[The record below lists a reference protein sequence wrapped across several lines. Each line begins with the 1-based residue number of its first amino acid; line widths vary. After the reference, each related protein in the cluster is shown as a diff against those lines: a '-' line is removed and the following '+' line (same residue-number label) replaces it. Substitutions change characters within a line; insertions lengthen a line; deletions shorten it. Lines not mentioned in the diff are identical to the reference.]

1 MKTLRAIVLC
11 CAILL
16 LTIVLPGCA
25 TAPQSTSSQS
35 VLSQPDNSPADN
47 ALLAL
52 QWPILSAFQFFGGR

>member
-1 MKTLRAIVLC
+1 MKTSRAIVLFS
-11 CAILL
+11 AFLLLNILL
-16 LTIVLPGCA
+16 TSCA